1 MLCARRGHTP
11 QPARHRSPVAVAIGL
26 VHTAQSVSGEP
37 PPDPGTRPLSACVG
51 CVMACCAARRLTSVR
66 CTTRGFKG
74 NDRAGVL
81 NPVPAASVLVLRWF
95 VTAQGVSSVGS
106 HAEIRVSRLGLLP
119 LVFAGHILYMVSACC
134 AGATTRRALLM
145 LRLHTLLR
153 YFWAGLERTTLLRV
167 FGFACNCMVWPLLRS
182 SRSVRTLTHPKACLP
197 LCGSR
202 SGRQ

>member
-1 MLCARRGHTP
+1 M
-11 QPARHRSPVAVAIGL
+11 
-26 VHTAQSVSGEP
+26 
-37 PPDPGTRPLSACVG
+37 
-51 CVMACCAARRLTSVR
+51 R

-106 HAEIRVSRLGLLP
+106 HAEIWVSRLGLLP

-145 LRLHTLLR
+145 LRLHTLR

-167 FGFACNCMVWPLLRS
+167 LDLRVTAWCGLCCARHDQCAHSPTPKHAFHCAAPVQAVNDPLFGALSRAVALRGTVLPFGLL
-182 SRSVRTLTHPKACLP
+182 
-197 LCGSR
+197 
-202 SGRQ
+202 